1 MLVITGPTGNVGT
14 ELTRALADQG
24 DAAPAYRVANRDV
37 DRIHREFGEHVPT
50 VFMDYDDRSTWGPAL
65 DGVTT
70 LFLLYPVP
78 KPKTVKTWMKP
89 FVDAAVAAGVQHI
102 VYVTVPGADHL
113 KFVPHY
119 QVERHIESTGTA
131 HTFLRCSYFSQNLVR
146 NISTHGIDIV
156 EHDEIFIPGGTGKT
170 TFIDSRDVA
179 EVIIDIVHDPAP
191 HKDKTY
197 LLTGPQR
204 LDFYECADILT
215 EVLGRKIT
223 YAKPSMPAFWRRLKK
238 RGVTWDT
245 IAFMTIVYTLTRFD
259 KNDPQGSD
267 LPELLGREATPFRTF
282 AEDYRW
288 RWETSTW
295 T

>member
-24 DAAPAYRVANRDV
+24 AAAPPYRVAAHNV
-37 DRIHREFGEHVPT
+37 ERIHREFGEHVPT
-50 VFMDYDDRSTWGPAL
+50 VFLDFDDRSTWGAAL
-65 DGVTT
+65 DGVTI

-89 FVDAAVAAGVQHI
+89 FVDAATEAGVEHI
-102 VYVTVPGADHL
+102 IYVTVPGADHL

-119 QVERHIESTGTA
+119 KVERHIESIGVA
-131 HTFLRCSYFSQNLVR
+131 HTFLRCSYFAQNLVR
-146 NISTHGIDIV
+146 NISTHGVDIA
-156 EHDEIFIPGGTGKT
+156 EHDEIYIPGGRGKT

-179 EVIIDIVHDPAP
+179 EVIIDVARDPAP

-204 LDFYECADILT
+204 LDFYECAEILT
-215 EVLGRKIT
+215 EVLGRTIT
-223 YAKPSMPAFWRRLKK
+223 YAKPSMVGFWRRLWK
-238 RGVTWDT
+238 RKVTWDT

-267 LPELLGREATPFRTF
+267 LPRLLGREATTFRTF
-282 AEDYRW
+282 AEDYKW
-288 RWETSTW
+288 RWETGTW